1 MAKFYGVK
9 AGREIGVYKTWD
21 ECVEQVKGFSG
32 ADYKSFKSEQEANDF
47 VYGVTVVKKERKL
60 DSETKDELEW
70 LIDTIK
76 ASLAKENIQ
85 EANMYLDNLKDAL
98 DM

>member
-1 MAKFYGVK
+1 M
-9 AGREIGVYKTWD
+9 
-21 ECVEQVKGFSG
+21 
-32 ADYKSFKSEQEANDF
+32 
-47 VYGVTVVKKERKL
+47 VKKERKL